1 MIIMRRPMHPHSL
14 TTWPKPAE
22 SVVVSEKGCQRRL
35 KTTKSYPHL
44 LTDER
49 NSPKSQIVSEK
60 GYLRREKTAKSFTL
74 SLTIGLQSARIA
86 SREQKRVSIEVE
98 NDENMHPF
106 AHRRAKSNEIATREQ
121 EAAQTGQPETATL
134 SGKSNPNGVATVTKC
149 GRSSR
154 KPRAPTPQTT
164 AHTRNRCRAVRAGR
178 AQSHARSQAAHLR

>member
-1 MIIMRRPMHPHSL
+1 MPTFHPRTPLPIHLPTFPSSSNP
-14 TTWPKPAE
+14 TPISRQHRASTSPAHNQAKPSKITSHEQKSAPIAA
-22 SVVVSEKGCQRRL
+22 
-35 KTTKSYPHL
+35 KTTEITPPYAH
-44 LTDER
+44 ER
-49 NSPKSQIVSEK
+49 TK
-60 GYLRREKTAKSFTL
+60 
-74 SLTIGLQSARIA
+74 SARIA

-106 AHRRAKSNEIATREQ
+106 AHRRAKSNEIATREK
-121 EAAQTGQPETATL
+121 EAAQTRQPETATL